1 MGAQKCSECENDRYK
16 ILDTR
21 QKPKQMF
28 NLEKL
33 VRKNILAL
41 QQYSSARD
49 EYKGKDAIF
58 LDANENPFGE
68 LNRYPDPKQ
77 LELKKQL
84 GKIKNIPAE
93 NIFIGNGSDEVIDL
107 AYRIFCEPGK
117 DKALTFT
124 PTYGMYDV
132 SAGINDV
139 ELIKVPLTD
148 DFQINFAATESYL
161 QDENL
166 KLIFI
171 CSPNNPTG
179 NNIDNIEKII
189 EKFNGIIFIDEA
201 YIDFSNAESF
211 LKKISQYPNII
222 ISQTFSKAWGLA
234 AARVGTAYSSKA
246 IIDLYNKVK
255 PPYNVSKLNQDEA
268 LKTLL
273 ATDDFEN
280 IKKIILAEREKLI
293 KNLSSLPIVKKIY
306 PSDANFIL
314 VEVDDANKTYETLV
328 EAKVITRNRNNVVR
342 NCLRITVGSEE
353 ENGRLVASLNPSEGG
368 T

>member
-1 MGAQKCSECENDRYK
+1 
-16 ILDTR
+16 
-21 QKPKQMF
+21 MF

-41 QQYSSARD
+41 QPYSSARD

-68 LNRYPDPKQ
+68 FNRYPDPKQ
-77 LELKKQL
+77 LELKKKL
-84 GKIKNIPAE
+84 SEIKNISTD
-93 NIFIGNGSDEVIDL
+93 NIFVGNGSDEVIDL

-139 ELIKVPLTD
+139 ELIKVPLTN
-148 DFQINFAATESYL
+148 DFQIDFETLEDFL
-161 QDENL
+161 KDENV

-179 NNIDNIEKII
+179 NNIDGIEKII
-189 EKFNGIIFIDEA
+189 ENFNGIIFIDEA
-201 YIDFSNAESF
+201 YIDFSNAKSF
-211 LKKISQYPNII
+211 IKKIELYPNII

-234 AARVGTAYSSKA
+234 AARVGKAYASKP

-273 ATDDFEN
+273 AVDNFEKN
-280 IKKIILAEREKLI
+280 KSIILEEREKLI
-293 KNLSSLPIVKKIY
+293 KNLTALPIVKKVY

-314 VEVDDANKTYETLV
+314 VEVDDANKLYETLV
-328 EAKVITRNRNNVVR
+328 AAKVITRNRNSVVK

-353 ENGRLVASLNPSEGG
+353 ENERLIKSLPKSLQRRDFCED
-368 T
+368 

>member
-1 MGAQKCSECENDRYK
+1 
-16 ILDTR
+16 
-21 QKPKQMF
+21 MF

-41 QQYSSARD
+41 QPYSSARD
-49 EYKGKDAIF
+49 EYKGTDAIF
-58 LDANENPFGE
+58 LDANENPFGV

-84 GKIKNIPAE
+84 CEIKNIDTE
-93 NIFIGNGSDEVIDL
+93 NIFVGNGSDEVIDL

-139 ELIKVPLTD
+139 ELIKVPLTN
-148 DFQINFAATESYL
+148 DFQIDFDSTEKYMK
-161 QDENL
+161 DENL

-201 YIDFSNAESF
+201 YIDFSNADSF
-211 LKKISQYPNII
+211 FKKIAQYPNII

-234 AARVGTAYSSKA
+234 AARVGTAYASKA

-273 ATDDFEN
+273 AVDNFEKN
-280 IKKIILAEREKLI
+280 KNIILEEREKLI
-293 KNLSSLPIVKKIY
+293 GNLSALPIVKKVY

-314 VEVDDANKTYETLV
+314 VEVDDANKLYETLV
-328 EAKVITRNRNNVVR
+328 AEKVITRNRNNVVK

-353 ENGRLVASLNPSEGG
+353 ENERLIKTLKAPTISPEGERNLED
-368 T
+368 